1 MSEMVLRELQ
11 NGMVLL
17 EDAYT
22 KSGTQLVLPKGT
34 VLDEQR
40 IARLAFY
47 GVSSVNVAT
56 REQAAL
62 VGLLAEPGEGPKP
75 IVTGA
80 PRPGTQVPPSPVI
93 KADEPAAQR
102 AVPARPA
109 PGGSAR
115 PQGQPATPARPAAPA
130 PVPARPAPAATP
142 VSPDASYSERV
153 RSSAEFKKFRMDFE
167 DTFLSYQRQV
177 NDMLSGGREMDTNVL
192 VEPVYDLIHSC
203 YGPSNVFDMLHAL
216 RAYDDAT
223 YVHSVNVALIAH
235 TIGEWMHLEE
245 DDKEL
250 LTKAGLLLDVGKMM
264 IPQEILTKKGKLT
277 DDERTKLRMH
287 PALGYRAV
295 EKKNIDPHIKNTIL
309 MHHERC
315 DGSGYPRHLTYNQID
330 PVARIVS
337 IADVYDAMTSERVY
351 RQALSPFYAFE
362 QIEEDGLQ
370 KYDTQAV
377 MTFLDNL
384 SGVYIGNR
392 VKLSDGSVGEIVY
405 INKMRY
411 SRPTVRVG
419 SRFLDL
425 FEKRDLQIEALL

>member
-1 MSEMVLRELQ
+1 MSEMVLRELKS
-11 NGMVLL
+11 GMVLL

-34 VLDEQR
+34 VLDDQR

-47 GVSSVNVAT
+47 GVPAVNVAT

-62 VGLLAEPGEGPKP
+62 VGLLAEPSQGPSP
-75 IVTGA
+75 L
-80 PRPGTQVPPSPVI
+80 PPSPVI
-93 KADEPAAQR
+93 KAQDAAQR
-102 AVPARPA
+102 PVSPALK
-109 PGGSAR
+109 
-115 PQGQPATPARPAAPA
+115 PAAPA
-130 PVPARPAPAATP
+130 PAPAPVRPAPAATP
-142 VSPDASYSERV
+142 VSPDASYSERI
-153 RSSAEFKKFRMDFE
+153 RSSAEFKKFKMDFE

-177 NDMLSGGREMDTNVL
+177 NDMLSGGREMDTNKL
-192 VEPVYDLIHSC
+192 AEPVYDLIHSC
-203 YGPSNVFDMLHAL
+203 YGPSNVFDLLHAL
-216 RAYDDAT
+216 RSYDDAT
-223 YVHSVNVALIAH
+223 YVHSVNVALISH
-235 TIGEWMHLEE
+235 TIGEWMHLDES
-245 DDKEL
+245 DKEL

-315 DGSGYPRHLTYNQID
+315 DGSGYPRHLTMNQID
-330 PVARIVS
+330 PVARIVA

-377 MTFLDNL
+377 LTFLDNL

-392 VKLSDGSVGEIVY
+392 VRLSDGSVGEIVY
-405 INKMRY
+405 INKMKY

>member
-1 MSEMVLRELQ
+1 MSEMVLRELT

-47 GVSSVNVAT
+47 GVASVNVAT
-56 REQAAL
+56 RAQAAL
-62 VGLLAEPGEGPKP
+62 VGLLAEPSEGP
-75 IVTGA
+75 A
-80 PRPGTQVPPSPVI
+80 PVPP
-93 KADEPAAQR
+93 APA
-102 AVPARPA
+102 
-109 PGGSAR
+109 
-115 PQGQPATPARPAAPA
+115 AAPA
-130 PVPARPAPAATP
+130 PAPAAAAPAAAAKAPAPVAATP

-153 RSSAEFKKFRMDFE
+153 RSSAEFKKFKMNFE

-177 NDMLSGGREMDTNVL
+177 NDMLGGGREMDTNKL

-235 TIGEWMHLEE
+235 TIGEWMRLDE
-245 DDKEL
+245 DDREL

-264 IPQEILTKKGKLT
+264 IPQEILTKKGKLS

-287 PALGYRAV
+287 PTLGYRAV
-295 EKKNIDPHIKNTIL
+295 EKKNIDQHIKNTVL

-315 DGSGYPRHLTYNQID
+315 DGSGYPRHLTLNQID
-330 PVARIVS
+330 PVARIVA

-377 MTFLDNL
+377 MTFLENL

-392 VKLSDGSVGEIVY
+392 VRLSDGSVGEIVY
-405 INKMRY
+405 INKMKY

-419 SRFLDL
+419 SRFIDL
-425 FEKRDLQIEALL
+425 FEKRNLQIEALL

>member
-1 MSEMVLRELQ
+1 MSEMVLRELKS
-11 NGMVLL
+11 GMVLL

-34 VLDEQR
+34 VLDDQR

-47 GVSSVNVAT
+47 GVASVNVAT
-56 REQAAL
+56 REQAAM
-62 VGLLAEPGEGPKP
+62 VGLLEDASQGPKP
-75 IVTGA
+75 V
-80 PRPGTQVPPSPVI
+80 QPSPIV
-93 KADEPAAQR
+93 KAGSTPAA
-102 AVPARPA
+102 PARPA
-109 PGGSAR
+109 
-115 PQGQPATPARPAAPA
+115 QPA
-130 PVPARPAPAATP
+130 PARPAPAAAPARPTAPAAP
-142 VSPDASYSERV
+142 VPSPVAPGASYSERV
-153 RSSAEFKKFRMDFE
+153 RASAEFKKFKMDFE

-177 NDMLSGGREMDTNVL
+177 NDMLGGGREMDTNKL

-235 TIGEWMHLEE
+235 TIGEWMHLDE

-287 PALGYRAV
+287 PTLGYRAV
-295 EKKNIDPHIKNTIL
+295 EKKNIDQHIKNTIL

-315 DGSGYPRHLTYNQID
+315 DGSGYPRHLTMNQID

-377 MTFLDNL
+377 LTFLENL

-392 VKLSDGSVGEIVY
+392 VRLSDGSIGEIVY